1 MSGQI
6 FISYRREDSKA
17 WAGRLSDHLG
27 NRFPSYRIFM
37 DVDSIEPGEDFVKA
51 IEKTVGDCDV
61 LIAVIGKGW
70 LTASNQEGQ
79 RRLDNSEDL
88 VRTEIATA
96 LKRDIRV
103 IPVLVDGASMPHSG
117 DLPDDLKALAR
128 RNALQLSHDRFRS
141 DSALLET
148 AVERILEN
156 TAAGRHERGEKER
169 TVLDGRMVAP
179 SVPTSL
185 SEAGKRSAEVPKT
198 VYPPSRKFEP
208 RPGKPPVRAPD
219 RIRPTSPAK
228 LIVVFS
234 ILAAV
239 FAIGALIYLATRP
252 LQSPSTDSAPTLS
265 SPSQPAKAT
274 PIVAATSPS
283 PVTTAGSPVK
293 TVPVTSTQTPGARS
307 SLGEDVTASLDSVKP
322 LNDGMRSLEIFI
334 TFENRSAG
342 EIAIYVGNPMRQN
355 GPPYQVLALSLT
367 DSSRVPYEVRSV
379 EGTTTLAEESVD
391 PHRIYSG
398 LNRYVAV
405 PSQNNAQVRLV
416 FWPSRTPPEAPTSID
431 FAAEFRLLTD
441 TKNRRTFDR
450 ALRFS
455 SFKIEQTDPDEGNAA
470 VAAAETA
477 KSREPKFLSGDIAA
491 TLNSVR
497 FLSDGMKSLE
507 VYVTLENHSPGEIA
521 VYIGN
526 PMRQNGPPFQ
536 VLAASLTDNL
546 GTPYEI
552 RSVEG
557 VTTLA
562 DGSVDPH
569 RIYSGLNRYA
579 IVPAKGDAQVRFVF
593 WPYRAHPEQ
602 PSVINF
608 TAELRVL
615 RDVKTRQ
622 TFDRMLRF
630 PSFRIATA
638 PRGDS
643 DEGNLAG
650 TSAEA
655 PASRRSKSLGGEVT
669 ARVDS
674 VKSLNDG
681 VRSLEIFLTFENHS
695 ADEIAVYMS
704 NPMRQNGPP
713 FQVLAASVSDNSGMP
728 YEVRS
733 LEGVTTLSG
742 ESVDRHRIYNG
753 QNRYVVVP
761 SKGDAQVRFVFWP
774 YRAPPSPPTSIN
786 FTAEFRVLTDI
797 KSSQAF
803 ERTLN
808 ILDCPVE

>member
-51 IEKTVGDCDV
+51 IEKTVGACDV

-103 IPVLVDGASMPHSG
+103 IPVLVDGATMPHSG
-117 DLPDDLKALAR
+117 DLPDDLKVLAR

-141 DSALLET
+141 DSALLEA

-156 TAAGRHERGEKER
+156 TAAGHRERGEKER
-169 TVLDGRMVAP
+169 TVLEVGA
-179 SVPTSL
+179 SVPTPNPEL
-185 SEAGKRSAEVPKT
+185 GKRPVEVPKT
-198 VYPPSRKFEP
+198 VYPPPRKLVEP
-208 RPGKPPVRAPD
+208 RPGKLPSRPPQRT
-219 RIRPTSPAK
+219 RSTSPAK
-228 LIVVFS
+228 LIVAFLM
-234 ILAAV
+234 LAAV

-252 LQSPSTDSAPTLS
+252 LQSQPRDPAPTLS

-283 PVTTAGSPVK
+283 PVTMARSPVK
-293 TVPVTSTQTPGARS
+293 TVPLTSTQTPGAQA
-307 SLGEDVTASLDSVKP
+307 SLGEDVTATLDSVRP
-322 LNDGMRSLEIFI
+322 LNDGRRSLEIFI

-342 EIAIYVGNPMRQN
+342 DIAIYLGNPMRQN
-355 GPPYQVLALSLT
+355 GPPFQVLALSLT

-391 PHRIYSG
+391 PHRIYNG
-398 LNRYVAV
+398 LNRYVIV
-405 PSQNNAQVRLV
+405 PSQNNAQVRFV
-416 FWPSRTPPEAPTSID
+416 FWPSRTPPEPPTSID
-431 FAAEFRLLTD
+431 FAAEFHLLTD
-441 TKNRRTFDR
+441 AKNRRTFDR
-450 ALRFS
+450 ALRFTN
-455 SFKIEQTDPDEGNAA
+455 FKIEQTDPDEGNAA
-470 VAAAETA
+470 VAVAENA
-477 KSREPKFLSGDIAA
+477 KSREPKFLSGDVAA

-536 VLAASLTDNL
+536 VLATSLTDNF

-552 RSVEG
+552 RSLEG

-593 WPYRAHPEQ
+593 WPDRAHPEQ

-630 PSFRIATA
+630 PSFRIETA

-643 DEGNLAG
+643 DKGNLAG

-655 PASRRSKSLGGEVT
+655 PASPRSKSLGGDVT

-674 VKSLNDG
+674 VKGLNDG
-681 VRSLEIFLTFENHS
+681 MRSLEIFLTFENHS

-713 FQVLAASVSDNSGMP
+713 FQVLAASVTDSSGMP

-733 LEGVTTLSG
+733 LEGVTTLAG
-742 ESVDRHRIYNG
+742 ESVDPHRIYNG

-786 FTAEFRVLTDI
+786 FTAEFRVLTDV
-797 KSSQAF
+797 KSNLAF
-803 ERTLN
+803 DRTLN